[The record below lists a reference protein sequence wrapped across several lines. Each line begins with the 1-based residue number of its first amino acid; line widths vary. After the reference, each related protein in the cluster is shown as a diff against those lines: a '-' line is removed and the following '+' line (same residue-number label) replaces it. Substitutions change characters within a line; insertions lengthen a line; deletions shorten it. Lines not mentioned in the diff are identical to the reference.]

1 MTVNLWL
8 PIASGED
15 NGEPCQVW
23 VGSLCRARVS
33 LTVPPDG
40 SFALSA
46 REGSYSGTT
55 KSNANET
62 TSSDIKLGLCSSFV
76 CRQREVKRA
85 VLSRAAN
92 LWPYLL
98 DKSIEVSESIAECA
112 GGATPGPLPPGP
124 PPGGYLPVSSPSISS
139 DWVLPSS
146 NYSLIHTYTHTHTR
160 MQQANICFNTRVL
173 WHLIAPS
180 ILWSARGGSALSKM
194 LRCRCIR

>member
-1 MTVNLWL
+1 MKVQDWLTPKVPFRTACRPAMTVNLWL

-23 VGSLCRARVS
+23 VGSLCRARMS

-40 SFALSA
+40 SCMLSA
-46 REGSYSGTT
+46 REGSYSVTR
-55 KSNANET
+55 KSDANET
-62 TSSDIKLGLCSSFV
+62 TSSDVKLGLCSAFV

-85 VLSRAAN
+85 LLSRAAN

-139 DWVLPSS
+139 ASVLPSS
-146 NYSLIHTYTHTHTR
+146 TYSLIHTHTHTHT
-160 MQQANICFNTRVL
+160 QTHTRAASP
-173 WHLIAPS
+173 H
-180 ILWSARGGSALSKM
+180 M
-194 LRCRCIR
+194 L